1 MGYIGIDSKDGILH
15 PPVASSCV
23 VFSNAGPWI
32 QLRTV
37 FQKPK
42 GQATGR
48 THGAIGA
55 WTQLSSGM
63 THWAEKIIFFQWLSW
78 KSQLAKADE
87 TFKFVLLSATPACSF
102 EPQQWAY
109 KGRSQEQKHHSW
121 PTSPL
126 ACHGDLQM
134 DQQRKPP
141 NPKMHPTVVCGQR
154 LYRVFVQFACCSW
167 VKDFLK
173 CQAGSCSKRMA

>member
-1 MGYIGIDSKDGILH
+1 M
-15 PPVASSCV
+15 ASSTPSRLV
-23 VFSNAGPWI
+23 LRRLLERWPVDSAPHRFPEAKGPGHWKNSRSYRCLNPAVI
-32 QLRTV
+32 TGYDTLR
-37 FQKPK
+37 
-42 GQATGR
+42 
-48 THGAIGA
+48 
-55 WTQLSSGM
+55 WSSY
-63 THWAEKIIFFQWLSW
+63 FFEWLSW

-87 TFKFVLLSATPACSF
+87 TFKFVLLLATPACSF